1 MKDNYWGRYK
11 CIEFIKLVHNIC
23 KGVIFMKMKKA
34 CIIITSIFA
43 VIILFSGSYYL
54 SYKAALEQFNKEAT
68 KKDSQ
73 LLKTVE
79 ENKLDNKD
87 DSMKVDYVVDG
98 IKPTTKYILETY
110 NVKEKSFSREIKDI
124 PNYLIGL
131 NRKEIINYLSGYMGE
146 LSLEESKKGLVS
158 YELVSFSTDEMIL
171 RKTYNSDNIK
181 YKYYMMVLEGY
192 VTVYYSDKKTVFE
205 YTDIELKNLPEEDQ
219 NKLVEGYYV
228 EDQEELYSILEGY
241 TS

>member
-1 MKDNYWGRYK
+1 
-11 CIEFIKLVHNIC
+11 
-23 KGVIFMKMKKA
+23 MKMKKA

-79 ENKLDNKD
+79 ENKLDNRD

-98 IKPTTKYILETY
+98 VKPTTKYILETY
-110 NVKEKSFSREIKDI
+110 NVKEKSFSREIQDI
-124 PNYLIGL
+124 PNYLIGF
-131 NRKEIINYLSGYMGE
+131 NRKEIINYLSRYMGE
-146 LSLEESKKGLVS
+146 LSVEESKKGLVS

-181 YKYYMMVLEGY
+181 YKYYMMVLDGY

-228 EDQEELYSILEGY
+228 EDQEELYGILEGY

>member
-1 MKDNYWGRYK
+1 
-11 CIEFIKLVHNIC
+11 
-23 KGVIFMKMKKA
+23 MKMKKA

-219 NKLVEGYYV
+219 NKLVEGYFV

>member
-1 MKDNYWGRYK
+1 
-11 CIEFIKLVHNIC
+11 
-23 KGVIFMKMKKA
+23 MKMKKA